1 MSDEQ
6 DRYDREFRFIVF
18 RETIAPAIMARIN
31 AMRSRI
37 KTYLDDGKE

>member
-18 RETIAPAIMARIN
+18 CETIAPAIMARIN
-31 AMRSRI
+31 RMHGRL
-37 KTYLDDGKE
+37 KMYLDDDKE